1 MSTRMEPGEKLD
13 DATIEAANA
22 RLAAKLGIGP
32 STAKAAEE
40 GGVGPHNIMGVLQ
53 EMSRPQTGI
62 PPAIDPA
69 LRIGL
74 PSAADLDAVAAEQKA
89 AQETAHKR
97 RSDFGTKRGP
107 IVRKEPE
114 AAMVEAQITV
124 NLTGVQIA
132 DLHALAA
139 RLLATVDL
147 RPEYLVTPPADWLL
161 NARVQKHW
169 RTLIGK

>member
-1 MSTRMEPGEKLD
+1 MMSTRMEPGEKLD

-89 AQETAHKR
+89 AQETAQQ
-97 RSDFGTKRGP
+97 
-107 IVRKEPE
+107 E
-114 AAMVEAQITV
+114 APKPKQTRTTV
-124 NLTGVQIA
+124 GK
-132 DLHALAA
+132 
-139 RLLATVDL
+139 L
-147 RPEYLVTPPADWLL
+147 RERYQNRIDLL
-161 NARVQKHW
+161 NVEIDDAKVGIATRQVTIQKCEQKRAFW
-169 RTLIGK
+169 LEAIAEIERD